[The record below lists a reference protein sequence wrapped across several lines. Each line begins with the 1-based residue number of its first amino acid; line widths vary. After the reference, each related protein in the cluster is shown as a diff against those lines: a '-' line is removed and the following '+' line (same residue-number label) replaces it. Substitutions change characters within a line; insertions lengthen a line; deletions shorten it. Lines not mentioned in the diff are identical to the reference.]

1 MDEVPAKILGMLK
14 EEGAGNVDEY
24 IDKACFDNKIFK
36 KDVWALLLNLQHY
49 IISQFIMLRFAV
61 NWRKKGQAIKVG

>member
-36 KDVWALLLNLQHY
+36 KDV
-49 IISQFIMLRFAV
+49 
-61 NWRKKGQAIKVG
+61 

>member
-24 IDKACFDNKIFK
+24 IDKACFDKKIFK

-49 IISQFIMLRFAV
+49 GISQYIISRFGV
-61 NWRKKGQAIKVG
+61 NWRKKGTTY

>member
-49 IISQFIMLRFAV
+49 GISQFIMLRFGV

>member
-14 EEGAGNVDEY
+14 EEGAGNVDEC
-24 IDKACFDNKIFK
+24 IDKTSFDNKIFK

-49 IISQFIMLRFAV
+49 IISQFIMLRFGV